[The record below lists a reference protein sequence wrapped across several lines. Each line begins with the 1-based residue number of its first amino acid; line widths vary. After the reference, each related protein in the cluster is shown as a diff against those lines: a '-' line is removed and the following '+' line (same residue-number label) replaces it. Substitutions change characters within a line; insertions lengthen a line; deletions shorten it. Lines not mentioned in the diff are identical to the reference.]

1 MTVLTPLQ
9 LTQAGFN
16 QDKIAYWI
24 ENQRPILK
32 AAGFT
37 DFEINDAFK
46 IKPKKPILNSDF
58 DENEVNISTEH
69 KAPFPDGELKLEKER
84 IKDAEKT
91 EQIIEEKKDKDV
103 HPDEQPDETSAL
115 SIEQENTLKNLEAKE
130 ILAGKKDAKFGSFV
144 YSKENQEILL
154 DEKKKKLVKELKE
167 GEYEYYILNTHLTT
181 GPATRKMLSWAME
194 HYGWD
199 ERKLHIWNT
208 YISFIS
214 AIESNNRNVYN
225 KSGNAKGL
233 FQFTD
238 GSLVTALNR
247 YIAINKQ
254 LDPNYEMEDWV
265 IDALE
270 HRDGTALEPEQ
281 QRAVTMANFF
291 MIAPSERL
299 KRDSPELY
307 LS

>member
-1 MTVLTPLQ
+1 
-9 LTQAGFN
+9 
-16 QDKIAYWI
+16 
-24 ENQRPILK
+24 
-32 AAGFT
+32 
-37 DFEINDAFK
+37 
-46 IKPKKPILNSDF
+46 
-58 DENEVNISTEH
+58 
-69 KAPFPDGELKLEKER
+69 
-84 IKDAEKT
+84 
-91 EQIIEEKKDKDV
+91 
-103 HPDEQPDETSAL
+103 
-115 SIEQENTLKNLEAKE
+115 
-130 ILAGKKDAKFGSFV
+130 
-144 YSKENQEILL
+144 
-154 DEKKKKLVKELKE
+154 
-167 GEYEYYILNTHLTT
+167 
-181 GPATRKMLSWAME
+181 ME

-199 ERKLHIWNT
+199 EKTANIWNT

-281 QRAVTMANFF
+281 QRAVTMANF
-291 MIAPSERL
+291 L
-299 KRDSPELY
+299 
-307 LS
+307 

>member
-16 QDKIAYWI
+16 QDQIAYWI

-58 DENEVNISTEH
+58 DDNEANISTEH
-69 KAPFPDGELKLEKER
+69 KAPFPDGELKLEKEK

-91 EQIIEEKKDKDV
+91 EQIIEEKKDKDN
-103 HPDEQPDETSAL
+103 QPDETSVL
-115 SIEQENTLKNLEAKE
+115 SVEQENTLANLEAKE
-130 ILAGKKDAKFGSFV
+130 IITGKTDNKFSAAV
-144 YSKENQEILL
+144 YNKQSQKIFLEEKE
-154 DEKKKKLVKELKE
+154 KKLVKELKE
-167 GEYEYYILNTHLTT
+167 GKFEYYILNTPLTT
-181 GPATRKMLSWAME
+181 GAATRKMLSWAME

-199 ERKLHIWNT
+199 EKTANIWNT

-270 HRDGTALEPEQ
+270 NPDGTVPEPE
-281 QRAVTMANFF
+281 
-291 MIAPSERL
+291 
-299 KRDSPELY
+299 
-307 LS
+307 